1 MLHISFEE
9 HNRLLAAMN
18 TSPYASIFIGTPTA
32 GLLTGKSVRTIH
44 NWLESGEIQGKEI
57 PAARIPGGTIRQVD
71 LSSIEPHMCIPLNP
85 ELVDWI
91 QQADIGDAAALK
103 KVGIAFSAEQY
114 HAMAA
119 PWIEAAAKK
128 GEVDAMDLLSWY
140 YLNGAGVA
148 QDHSIAMQWL
158 AKAAEK
164 GLPIAKLKLKK
175 LNLDMGQIHLI
186 GGGVV
191 ISQTEV
197 HIFDEK

>member
-1 MLHISFEE
+1 
-9 HNRLLAAMN
+9 MN
-18 TSPYASIFIGTPTA
+18 TSHHASIFIGTPTA

-44 NWLESGEIQGKEI
+44 NWLESGEIQGKEM

-71 LSSIEPHMCIPLNP
+71 LPSIEHHICIPLNP

-91 QQADIGDAAALK
+91 QQADTGDAVALK

-114 HAMAA
+114 HAIAA
-119 PWIEAAAKK
+119 PWIEVAAKK
-128 GEVDAMDLLSWY
+128 GDVDAMDLLSWY